1 MLITFHEN
9 IYNAYFSNKTSVL
22 LGKTHKHNPQK
33 FKVMNL
39 QVLLIRNENDSL
51 KTLKEYPCIN

>member
-9 IYNAYFSNKTSVL
+9 VYNAYFSNKTSVL

-39 QVLLIRNENDSL
+39 
-51 KTLKEYPCIN
+51 